1 MSEVKYV
8 ILGTSTCSKFRIS
21 EIIHFEWRD
30 NLFLFNTHIKIA
42 MDIINPDIN
51 DIHGYLDMCI
61 NSEVD

>member
-1 MSEVKYV
+1 MEA
-8 ILGTSTCSKFRIS
+8 
-21 EIIHFEWRD
+21 RD